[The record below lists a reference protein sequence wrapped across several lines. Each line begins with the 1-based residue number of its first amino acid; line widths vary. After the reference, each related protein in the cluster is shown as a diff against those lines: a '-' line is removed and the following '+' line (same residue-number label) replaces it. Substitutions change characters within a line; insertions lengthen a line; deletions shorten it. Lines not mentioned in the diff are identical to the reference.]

1 MTLRRPMSLRMRL
14 LALTAVG
21 LALALLLAGIVLG
34 GLFRDEVMRQFEQ
47 GLTQQLD
54 QLTARVTFDAQGRPV
69 VDEASLSDPRWTRP
83 FSGLYW
89 QINGA
94 DQSIL
99 LRSRSLWDV
108 SLANASDVLF
118 DGAVHVHA
126 GTGPQEAPLLVLER
140 VIRPADVPGI
150 QVRLLVAGDTQAVD
164 AAVTRFGGVL
174 ALSLCALLILLLLAA
189 WAQVA
194 LGLAPL
200 QALQRALV
208 ALREGRSRQIDGP
221 VPREVQPLVDGFN
234 DVLARNAQVVERA
247 RQQAGNLAHALKTPL
262 AVLEQ
267 AAEAALARP
276 VAATTRTTPDSVL
289 AQTVVDQV
297 AIASRQVDWHLA
309 RARTAGAHGV
319 PGQMVLVEPVL
330 RGLVRVM
337 DKVHAQR
344 GLQIR
349 VTADAPGLAFA
360 GEEQD
365 LQEMLGN
372 LVDNAC
378 KWARAVVD
386 IRVALEP
393 SGDVAMLLIR
403 VQDDGPG
410 ISAEQRQAVLARGV
424 RMDESVPGSGL
435 GLAIVSDLAGVYGGA
450 LALDD
455 ATLGGLS
462 ASVRLPASAAGLSR
476 GS

>member
-1 MTLRRPMSLRMRL
+1 MGLRRSMSLRMRL
-14 LALTAVG
+14 LALTAAG
-21 LALALLLAGIVLG
+21 LALALLLAGVVLR
-34 GLFRDEVMRQFEQ
+34 GLFRDEAMRQFEQ
-47 GLTQQLD
+47 GLAQQLD
-54 QLTARVTFDAQGRPV
+54 QLTARVTFDAQARPV
-69 VDEASLSDPRWTRP
+69 VDDASLSDPRWTRP

-94 DQSIL
+94 DQPTV

-108 SLANASDVLF
+108 SLANARDVLP
-118 DGAVHVHA
+118 DGTVHVHA
-126 GTGPQEAPLLVLER
+126 GTGPQDVPLLVLER
-140 VIRPADVPGI
+140 VIRPADLPGM

-164 AAVTRFGGVL
+164 AAVARFSGIL
-174 ALSLCALLILLLLAA
+174 ALSLCVLLLLLLLAG

-200 QALQRALV
+200 QVLQRALV
-208 ALREGRSRQIDGP
+208 ALREGRSQQIDGP
-221 VPREVQPLVDGFN
+221 VPLEVRPLVDGFN

-247 RQQAGNLAHALKTPL
+247 RQQAGNLAHAVKTPL
-262 AVLEQ
+262 AVLAQ
-267 AAEAALARP
+267 AAETALARP
-276 VAATTRTTPDSVL
+276 VAPTAPPPDAAL
-289 AQTVVDQV
+289 ARTVVDQV
-297 AIASRQVDWHLA
+297 AIARRQVDWHLA

-319 PGQMVLVEPVL
+319 PGQRVLVEPVL

-349 VTADAPGLAFA
+349 VTTGAPGLAFA

-386 IRVALEP
+386 IRVALMP
-393 SGDVAMLLIR
+393 SGDGAMLLIR

-435 GLAIVSDLAGVYGGA
+435 GLAIVSDLAGVYGGT

-455 ATLGGLS
+455 AALGGLS
-462 ASVRLPASAAGLSR
+462 ASVYLPASA
-476 GS
+476 